1 MPREGED
8 RNGDRQQR
16 TGKRMEIKRRRRE
29 KQMSC
34 SSGIRGK
41 FSKLSSIPEGFALDP
56 LILSLIPYKSPRKYI
71 KRVPGKERAA
81 VAWPAK
87 RLRPLTPSRVVRR
100 APPGRGEAQAQRGTT
115 RTSEGQHWKGRL
127 PGRAQETP
135 AEGWRGWGR
144 PDGRQPHLSLSRLR
158 QGQRNLNLLARM
170 SCSVYNMRGPQ
181 LKSVSQLHGVPSGPP
196 QPKPKRLVD

>member
-115 RTSEGQHWKGRL
+115 WNVSGTALERAPPREGTRDTSGGLAGVGQTRW
-127 PGRAQETP
+127 ASTAFVTFQTQ
-135 AEGWRGWGR
+135 AR
-144 PDGRQPHLSLSRLR
+144 PEKLKLASTYE
-158 QGQRNLNLLARM
+158 LL
-170 SCSVYNMRGPQ
+170 G
-181 LKSVSQLHGVPSGPP
+181 L
-196 QPKPKRLVD
+196 